1 MGPHWAPASVR
12 IELGRKLSVI
22 NPVQGGGEDVPS
34 RFKLIAPDEE
44 PLVSVHRIQNEPLV
58 SVWKLKLLVVI
69 AVLQVELGSVE
80 VHAQTRDLVADFEG
94 DGLLWLNANHELVVP
109 QAESDTQ
116 TRKKE
121 SETITARQVLSP
133 SALAAQERDR
143 EREEVVGGSVLTSC
157 PCRER
162 QGWT

>member
-1 MGPHWAPASVR
+1 MRPHWAPASVR
-12 IELGRKLSVI
+12 IELRRKLSVI
-22 NPVQGGGEDVPS
+22 NPVQSGGEDVPS

-58 SVWKLKLLVVI
+58 SVRKLKLLVVI

-109 QAESDTQ
+109 QAEDTD
-116 TRKKE
+116 KKRE

-133 SALAAQERDR
+133 SALVAQEQGRK
-143 EREEVVGGSVLTSC
+143 REEVVGGWRFGAHLLSL
-157 PCRER
+157 
-162 QGWT
+162 